1 MPFGAFTSSCDVNGL
16 SMVKIK
22 THALLSDLYVQ
33 PFSHPLHVT
42 QWVTPRVFFG
52 IPVNILVLCF
62 IRLAFYIAIAY
73 NIALQATSLF
83 WAQLET
89 EANSIVTTKLLPLY
103 IHLYFASNISPDVTI
118 RWLSTSSE
126 VHKYIL
132 ITNRYHNYERL
143 KNGSSK

>member
-16 SMVKIK
+16 SIVKNKNPRFTEWPLCFAFFAYFEYHSSSI
-22 THALLSDLYVQ
+22 
-33 PFSHPLHVT
+33 FS
-42 QWVTPRVFFG
+42 

-62 IRLAFYIAIAY
+62 IRIAFCIAIAY
-73 NIALQATSLF
+73 YIALQVTSLF

-89 EANSIVTTKLLPLY
+89 EENSIVTTKLLPLY
-103 IHLYFASNISPDVTI
+103 IHFYFASNISTDVTI
-118 RWLSTSSE
+118 RWLSPSSE

-132 ITNRYHNYERL
+132 ITNRYRNYERL